1 MKKRFAEHQS
11 LKSVLQEFVSTHQL
25 QEGLDKAQV
34 SRLWKMLMGPA
45 ISKYTTR
52 IYLDK
57 STLYVQLSSSV
68 LREELS
74 YGRQKIIQM
83 INQELGKDLIQ
94 DLVLT

>member
-1 MKKRFAEHQS
+1 MKKRFAEQQS
-11 LKSVLQEFVSTHQL
+11 LKSLLQEFVTTHQL
-25 QEGLDKAQV
+25 QEGLDKAHV
-34 SRLWKMLMGPA
+34 DRLWKMLMGPA

-74 YGRQKIIQM
+74 YGKQKIIQM
-83 INQELGKDLIQ
+83 INQEVGKDLVQ
-94 DLVLT
+94 ELVFT